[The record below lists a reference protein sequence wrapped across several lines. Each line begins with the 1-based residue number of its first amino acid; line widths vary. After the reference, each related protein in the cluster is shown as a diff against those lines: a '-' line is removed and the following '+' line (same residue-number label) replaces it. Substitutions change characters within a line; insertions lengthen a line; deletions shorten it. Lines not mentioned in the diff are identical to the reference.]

1 MEEEVQVGQNTFK
14 GEGPR
19 SSSVWELKVGKDENY
34 SDFLFSSNSRLQVL
48 QLLRRKH
55 LKEAAAVCITRL
67 GYMGKLGDM
76 KSCWYRCD

>member
-14 GEGPR
+14 GEGLR

-34 SDFLFSSNSRLQVL
+34 SDFLFSSSSRLQVL

-76 KSCWYRCD
+76 KSCWYHCD